1 MTKKINKTLLIKDF
15 HEGVLYADMA
25 IKHKCHVTAIA
36 YHLKKLGL
44 GRNKQTR
51 ELFSAEEKNFMRA
64 LINTSRGR
72 KQLLDILKD
81 E

>member
-1 MTKKINKTLLIKDF
+1 MTKKINETLLIKDF

-44 GRNKQTR
+44 GRNKQNR
-51 ELFSAEEKNFMRA
+51 VLFSAEEKNFMRA
-64 LINTSRGR
+64 LMNTSRGR

-81 E
+81 

>member
-1 MTKKINKTLLIKDF
+1 MSKKIDKTKLIKDF

-51 ELFSAEEKNFMRA
+51 ELFSAEEKDFMKA
-64 LINTSRGR
+64 LMNTSRGR
-72 KQLLDILKD
+72 KQFLDILKS

>member
-1 MTKKINKTLLIKDF
+1 MSKKIDESQLIKDF

-25 IKHKCHVTAIA
+25 LKHKCHVTAIA

-44 GRNKQTR
+44 RRNKQDR
-51 ELFSAEEKNFMRA
+51 ELFSAEEKDFMRA
-64 LINTSRGR
+64 LMNTYRGR
-72 KQLLDILKD
+72 KQLLNILKD

>member
-51 ELFSAEEKNFMRA
+51 ELFSAEEKDFMKA
-64 LINTSRGR
+64 LMNTSRGR
-72 KQLLDILKD
+72 KQFLDILKS

>member
-25 IKHKCHVTAIA
+25 IKHKCHLTAIA

-64 LINTSRGR
+64 LMNTSRGR
-72 KQLLDILKD
+72 KQMLDILRS